1 MLNSTTPVLET
12 ERQSTVKGWPLGLTA
27 AILMVLYVVAAVV
40 GGEIRQI
47 VLASVQTVPF
57 VILAILAYLGITQTW
72 AKVLTLVWLGI
83 LVAGFGIA
91 ALGLSFAALLDNPAV
106 QPGTLPRLADG
117 GGAQLLGVAVGSLVA
132 VGIGALGFIPGVR
145 RWLSRFL
152 PLNPQSFVHTIALV
166 AVVALTLLCFVPL
179 IALGEPPFL
188 RVVANAS
195 EQGTDLM
202 GGRSDNGMLR
212 DSIYGLLWTIPAAI
226 LAVGYAVR
234 RDLGA
239 ALVRLGFV
247 RPTLRQVLIGIGL
260 AVVLVIVATL
270 LGTVVDQ
277 IWDALGWPKTDGEA
291 FDEVLA
297 FAFSPLGAVV
307 LGVTAGLGEEL
318 AVRGVLQP
326 RLGILVSNLFFIS
339 LHAFQYNWNTL
350 LVIFVVGLTLGVIR
364 KRTNTTTS
372 AITHGVYDFI
382 LVMLTVLQVP
392 MFSE

>member
-91 ALGLSFAALLDNPAV
+91 ALGLSFAALPDNPSV
-106 QPGTLPRLADG
+106 QPGTLPSLAHG
-117 GGAQLLGVAVGSLVA
+117 GVAQLLGVAVGSLVA

>member
-326 RLGILVSNLFFIS
+326 RLGILLSNLFFIS

>member
-152 PLNPQSFVHTIALV
+152 PLNPQSFVHMIALV

>member
-1 MLNSTTPVLET
+1 MLNSTAPVLET
-12 ERQSTVKGWPLGLTA
+12 ERQSTVKGWPLGLA
-27 AILMVLYVVAAVV
+27 AVILMVLYVVATVV

-57 VILAILAYLGITQTW
+57 VILAILAYLGLSQTW
-72 AKVLTLVWLGI
+72 AKVVALLWLGI

-91 ALGLSFAALLDNPAV
+91 ALGLSFAALLDNPVV
-106 QPGTLPRLADG
+106 QPGTLPTLADG
-117 GGAQLLGVAVGSLVA
+117 GLAQLLGVAVGSLVA
-132 VGIGALGFIPGVR
+132 AGIGALGFIPGVR

-152 PLNPQSFVHTIALV
+152 PIDPQSFVHTVALV

-188 RVVANAS
+188 RVVANAG

-277 IWDALGWPKTDGEA
+277 IWDALGWPKTDSEA

-350 LVIFVVGLTLGVIR
+350 LVIFVVGLTLGVLR